1 MTDLGLLIERRMGRL
16 FLFFVGGF
24 LVLFLRLA
32 WLQVIRAEDFTRR
45 ILRDSLVA
53 IDLPAGRG
61 RILDRRGRPL
71 ADRVE
76 SYTLSVFPSR
86 FRERNRLDALTD
98 LVAAWRP
105 AWAKRWT
112 APLPKARGAAIRERM
127 HRFSASRRAA
137 ARWLGAL
144 LAASPDALDFRGS
157 RREELRRRFE
167 GRTWPNGVLVV
178 PASRYGARL
187 LDAMIRISTDPSLTS
202 RVQLRKR
209 LATAPTLGAALGSTP
224 AAALRAIDV
233 ELGEFDALAIEVG
246 EKDTDAL
253 FLRLFE
259 REQQDLDRMERRV
272 EGVLHDRIAISRFG
286 TPDLDKIDRE
296 ERRALAAELRVPD
309 TDVKRLAAVWEDLEA
324 VSRGEA
330 DPDDA
335 AKIDEG
341 RRILAGRSVTELD
354 RAERSALARAIE
366 FWSDDST
373 SLKRALGEKVLR
385 TGDERR
391 EYLSFSKEWAR
402 RLQFKGGVPFDL
414 YRGAGFPLAARVWRN
429 HGLGDLGFRV
439 RAAYGRV
446 WAHDDE
452 GTAVFL
458 LGRVTRQGKALGG
471 LELVL
476 GEGGGTRGGP
486 LLGRPGRFV
495 RRREPD
501 GTFRELPE
509 STAPEHGKDVRLTLD
524 MDLQRSVE
532 DDLEALMRRHPE
544 ATGATA
550 AVIDVASGDILAL
563 AQVPRVSGREW
574 IERWVRDGDRL
585 RETRAAREAWKRGD
599 LDASAYRERRGR
611 LILEA
616 DQSPVA
622 NRAADG
628 GFLTRYPPGSV
639 MKIFGATALLEEGI
653 IDPEEVVPTSD
664 RGPVDLHLALV
675 KSSNQYFR
683 RKGRPLGKRR
693 LIDWYERF
701 GMFQPIKYLI
711 PRRSCD
717 ARRALA
723 LGPDSSLKNAIIGQG
738 SLSSS
743 VLEVASMTSTFARRG
758 LYRAPRIVLDIAG
771 RPEPRR
777 PGRRVGMSDETFR
790 RVVSAMRVVGRK
802 KGGQAGKEMDLAAK
816 TGTAELHGY
825 WGRLH
830 NAYSTG
836 FAPAEAPEVVVCVC
850 LERTRASGSR
860 TVPTLA
866 VIARRALR
874 GPKEVR

>member
-16 FLFFVGGF
+16 FLIFVGGF
-24 LVLFLRLA
+24 LILFLRLA
-32 WLQVIRAEDFTRR
+32 WLQVIRAESFTRK
-45 ILRDSLVA
+45 ILEDSLVA

-61 RILDRRGRPL
+61 RILDRFGRPL

-98 LVAAWRP
+98 LVVAWRP
-105 AWAKRWT
+105 GWAARWT
-112 APLPKARGAAIRERM
+112 TPLPRTRGAAIRERAL
-127 HRFSASRRAA
+127 RYTAARREA

-144 LAASPDALDFRGS
+144 LAAPPAALDFQGS
-157 RREELRRRFE
+157 RREELARRFK
-167 GRTWPNGVLVV
+167 GRTWPEGVLVV

-187 LDAMIRISTDPSLTS
+187 LDAMIRVSTDPSLTS

-209 LATAPTLGAALGSTP
+209 LADAPTLAAALGSTP
-224 AAALRAIDV
+224 ASVLRAIDE
-233 ELGEFDALAIEVG
+233 ELQELDALASQVG
-246 EKDTDAL
+246 EDDTDAL
-253 FLRLFE
+253 LLRLFE

-286 TPDLDKIDRE
+286 TANLAKIDRE
-296 ERRALAAELRVPD
+296 ERKALAAELRVPD
-309 TDVKRLAAVWEDLEA
+309 TNMNRLAEAWEDLEA

-341 RRILAGRSVTELD
+341 LRILAGRSVRELD
-354 RAERSALARAIE
+354 GAERSALARAIE
-366 FWSDDST
+366 FWSDDAA
-373 SLKRALGEKVLR
+373 SLKRALGKKVLR
-385 TGDERR
+385 KGDERR
-391 EYLSFSKEWAR
+391 AYLSFSKEWAR

-414 YRGAGFPLAARVWRN
+414 YRGARFPLAARVWRN

-439 RAAYGRV
+439 RAAYGRT
-446 WAHDDE
+446 WAHDEE

-458 LGRVTRQGKALGG
+458 MGRVTRQGKALGG
-471 LELVL
+471 LELAM
-476 GEGGGTRGGP
+476 GEGGASAGRP
-486 LLGRPGRFV
+486 LLGRPGRFI

-501 GTFRELPE
+501 GTFTELPE

-532 DDLEALMRRHPE
+532 DQLESLMRRHPE

-550 AVIDVASGDILAL
+550 AVIDVDSGDILAL
-563 AQVPRVSGREW
+563 AQVPRVSGKEW
-574 IERWVRDGDRL
+574 IARWLRDGDRL
-585 RETRAAREAWKRGD
+585 RETRAAREAWRRGD
-599 LDASAYRERRGR
+599 LDAQAYSERRRR

-616 DQSPVA
+616 DRNPVA
-622 NRAADG
+622 NRAADA
-628 GFLTRYPPGSV
+628 GFQTRYPPGSV

-653 IDPEEVVPTSD
+653 LDPDEVVPTTD

-683 RKGRPLGKRR
+683 RQGRPLGKTQ
-693 LIDWYERF
+693 LIEWYERF
-701 GMFQPIKYLI
+701 GMFHPIKYLI
-711 PRRSCD
+711 SRHSCD
-717 ARRALA
+717 ARRRLA
-723 LGPDSSLKNAIIGQG
+723 LGPDSTLKNAIIGQG
-738 SLSSS
+738 SLASS
-743 VLEVASMTSTFARRG
+743 VLEVASMTSTLARRG
-758 LYRAPRIVLDIAG
+758 LYRTPRIVLEIGGQA
-771 RPEPRR
+771 EPRG
-777 PGRRVGMSDETFR
+777 PGHRVAMSDETYR
-790 RVVSAMRVVGRK
+790 RVVRAMRVVGAK
-802 KGGQAGKEMDLAAK
+802 KGGRTGRELDIAAK

-836 FAPAEAPEVVVCVC
+836 FAPAEAPKVVVCVC
-850 LERTRASGSR
+850 LERTHASGSR

-866 VIARRALR
+866 EIARLAL
-874 GPKEVR
+874 GPPKEVR

>member
-1 MTDLGLLIERRMGRL
+1 MGRL

-24 LVLFLRLA
+24 ALLFVRLA
-32 WLQVIRAEDFTRR
+32 WLQVIRAESFTKK
-45 ILRDSLVA
+45 ILADSLVA

-61 RILDRRGRPL
+61 RILDRQGRPL

-98 LVAAWRP
+98 LIVAWRP
-105 AWAKRWT
+105 SWAAAWT
-112 APLPKARGAAIRERM
+112 APLPKTRRAAIRERLR
-127 HRFSASRRAA
+127 RFTAARREA

-144 LAASPDALDFRGS
+144 LAAAPDALDFTGP
-157 RREELRRRFE
+157 RREELTRRFK
-167 GRTWPNGVLVV
+167 GRAWPDGVLVA
-178 PASRYGARL
+178 PASRYGTRL

-209 LATAPTLGAALGSTP
+209 LARAATLGDALGSTP
-224 AAALRAIDV
+224 ADVLRAIDG
-233 ELGEFDALAIEVG
+233 ELDEFTALALEVG
-246 EKDTDAL
+246 EDDTEAL
-253 FLRLFE
+253 LMRLFE
-259 REQQDLDRMERRV
+259 REQQDLGRMERRV

-286 TPDLDKIDRE
+286 TPDLDQIDRE
-296 ERRALAAELRVPD
+296 ERRALADELRVPD
-309 TDVKRLAAVWEDLEA
+309 TDVRRLGGAWEDLEA

-335 AKIDEG
+335 AKIEEG
-341 RRILAGRSVTELD
+341 RRILAGRRVRDLD

-366 FWSDDST
+366 FWSEDAT
-373 SLKRALGEKVLR
+373 SLKRALGKSVLVG
-385 TGDERR
+385 GDERR

-414 YRGAGFPLAARVWRN
+414 YRGASFTLAARVWRS

-439 RAAYGRV
+439 RAAYGRA
-446 WAHDDE
+446 WTHDEE

-476 GEGGGTRGGP
+476 GEGGGAAGGP

-501 GTFRELPE
+501 GRFAELPE
-509 STAPEHGKDVRLTLD
+509 STAPEHGRDVRLTLD
-524 MDLQRSVE
+524 IELQGFVE
-532 DDLEALMRRHPE
+532 EKLESLMRRHPE

-550 AVIDVASGDILAL
+550 AVIDVESGDILAL
-563 AQVPRVSGREW
+563 AQAPRVSGRAW
-574 IERWVRDGDRL
+574 IERWFRDADRL
-585 RETRAAREAWKRGD
+585 RETRAAREAWRRGD
-599 LDASAYRERRGR
+599 LDESAYLERRRR

-616 DQSPVA
+616 DRQPVLD
-622 NRAADG
+622 RAADA
-628 GFLTRYPPGSV
+628 GFQTRYPPGSV
-639 MKIFGATALLEEGI
+639 MKIFGAAALLEEGI
-653 IDPEEVVPTSD
+653 LDPDVVVPTSD

-683 RKGRPLGKRR
+683 RQGRPLGKAR

-701 GMFQPIKYLI
+701 GMFHPIPYLI
-711 PRRSCD
+711 TRRSCN
-717 ARRALA
+717 ARRDLA
-723 LGPDSSLKNAIIGQG
+723 RGGESSFKNAVIGQG
-738 SLSSS
+738 SLGSS
-743 VLEVASMTSTFARRG
+743 VLEIASMTSTLARGG
-758 LYRAPRIVLDIAG
+758 LFRTPRIVLEIGG
-771 RPEPRR
+771 RPEPR
-777 PGRRVGMSDETFR
+777 GLEHRVKLSDETLHR
-790 RVVSAMRVVGRK
+790 IVKAMRAVGAR
-802 KGGQAGKEMDLAAK
+802 KGGRAGEEVDLAAK

-836 FAPAEAPEVVVCVC
+836 FAPAGRPSVAVCVC

-866 VIARRALR
+866 EIARRALR
-874 GPKEVR
+874 DPEESR